1 MNDRHAELDA
11 ALERVISAARDH
23 LAAVKVADG
32 RTDDDQVW
40 RAYVELNNASF
51 EYDELLLDAFGE
63 VTPWD
68 VDAIDPD
75 EADKQFAAGIEGGP
89 GEDPHPRVV
98 SVRQRRDYRVPSVT
112 ALLRLAESARQLA
125 AAGDGEPAE
134 PVESVGEALLE
145 LMQAGDGSG
154 QISSNLVVRYAAP
167 KDLLGSGHPDGG
179 SLPENLGLMRSPDH
193 GATWAPVSQ
202 LGKADFHILQAAQ
215 DRVVAVN
222 ADAKEI
228 QISTDGGKTF
238 ASKTPPDTPVDVVF
252 DAGDPKRM
260 VVATK
265 QGVFT
270 SANEGGSWRARDPTQ
285 TQQLAWGAPDALYR
299 ADPGGSVKRSTDG
312 GESWDEVGNVASPA
326 VNELAIDAGGALYA
340 SVPGGEV
347 KRSTDGGAT
356 WVRLVKLK

>member
-1 MNDRHAELDA
+1 VILVALVLAGCGGDDPPAETVQTPPPQSSATPGEQTSAPPAQGSA
-11 ALERVISAARDH
+11 ANAFIGSIAVDPSDGTVMLGTGLGLFRVDKGAKEAERV
-23 LAAVKVADG
+23 
-32 RTDDDQVW
+32 T
-40 RAYVELNNASF
+40 
-51 EYDELLLDAFGE
+51 GE
-63 VTPWD
+63 
-68 VDAIDPD
+68 
-75 EADKQFAAGIEGGP
+75 
-89 GEDPHPRVV
+89 
-98 SVRQRRDYRVPSVT
+98 
-112 ALLRLAESARQLA
+112 
-125 AAGDGEPAE
+125 
-134 PVESVGEALLE
+134 
-145 LMQAGDGSG
+145 MQAGDGSG

-193 GATWAPVSQ
+193 GVTWAPVSQ

-238 ASKTPPDTPVDVVF
+238 ASKTPPDTPVDVAF
-252 DAGDPKRM
+252 DARDPKRM

-326 VNELAIDAGGALYA
+326 VNELVIDAGGALYA